1 MNCLN
6 FVELTY
12 SILQALSAL
21 QLFNHYPL
29 TSYLYK
35 KFQMA
40 INKEAYAELMNE
52 LKDKNVTVVAVSKT
66 KTVEDIFELY
76 KLGQKDFGENYGQEL
91 LEKYLKLPSDI
102 RWHFI
107 GHLQTNKVKHI
118 IPFVHLIHSVDSY
131 KLLSEINKQALKI
144 NRVINCLLQV
154 HIAEEETKFGF
165 DEKELDETINE
176 LANAQMKNIN
186 VVGLMGM
193 ASFTDDLDKVRSE
206 FKYLKSVFDKYKTF
220 QLSIFNL

>member
-1 MNCLN
+1 
-6 FVELTY
+6 
-12 SILQALSAL
+12 
-21 QLFNHYPL
+21 
-29 TSYLYK
+29 
-35 KFQMA
+35 MA
-40 INKEAYAELMNE
+40 INKEAYIELMNE

-66 KTVEDIFELY
+66 KTAGDIFELY
-76 KLGQKDFGENYGQEL
+76 KLGQKDFGENYVREL

-118 IPFVHLIHSVDSY
+118 IPLVHLIHSVDSY
-131 KLLSEINKQALKI
+131 KLLSEINKQAIKI

-176 LANAQMKNIN
+176 AANA
-186 VVGLMGM
+186 L
-193 ASFTDDLDKVRSE
+193 
-206 FKYLKSVFDKYKTF
+206 
-220 QLSIFNL
+220 